1 MRQRCSRSET
11 SHHSASSWSSSRRIT
26 TAPKPKTQ
34 VKLSQQT
41 QFVLEAMDTAKKK
54 EDMHWEKKQERISL
68 LFEKLEKQ
76 DTAQQQIV
84 AQMGLIAQAI
94 AQSSADHTELA
105 Q

>member
-1 MRQRCSRSET
+1 
-11 SHHSASSWSSSRRIT
+11 
-26 TAPKPKTQ
+26 
-34 VKLSQQT
+34 
-41 QFVLEAMDTAKKK
+41 MDTAKKK